1 MNDIILRGAAIKREL
16 TVLLISFVVAFGVN
30 VYAVI
35 AYETQWSELLT
46 SMGFVLIL
54 TLIFYLVAGLVRLL
68 IKGIIAIVKGKSK

>member
-16 TVLLISFVVAFGVN
+16 TILLISFVVAFGVN

-35 AYETQWSELLT
+35 AYETQWVELLT